1 MTGGFQSA
9 STMRP
14 NRCWTV
20 LHVSVLAA
28 LLLTLDADSQDS
40 DCELQLKVR
49 RGTVYNASLGEN
61 LRIHCTVVFCNNSP
75 PTISWY
81 KLDQSFTPIHF
92 NSSTHITTEWKIS
105 GNLEGI
111 SYLVFTN
118 ILTSDSGVYR
128 CHGGGQVSHSVTVYV
143 SDSTISQDHDFMET
157 LWPYVYIAAGI
168 MPLVIIVIII
178 SVLSMRRCKGES
190 KKERQSENQYMSI
203 HMTEQQS
210 PYSTLHSPPRGSPT
224 SHHALP
230 SRGPECVYEN
240 VWPQWPDRKNTACLE
255 PNQSQAEVGTQVA

>member
-28 LLLTLDADSQDS
+28 LLLTLDADNQDY
-40 DCELQLKVR
+40 DCDPGIKVR
-49 RGTVYNASLGEN
+49 RNTVYDALLGEN

-92 NSSTHITTEWKIS
+92 NSSTHITTEWEIS
-105 GNLEGI
+105 GNFEGI

-128 CHGGGQVSHSVTVYV
+128 CHGVGQVSHSINVYV
-143 SDSTISQDHDFMET
+143 SDTSQDHDFMET
-157 LWPYVYIAAGI
+157 LWLYVYIAAGI
-168 MPLVIIVIII
+168 MALVIIVIII
-178 SVLSMRRCKGES
+178 SVLSVRGCKGES
-190 KKERQSENQYMSI
+190 KNERESENQYMSI

-210 PYSTLHSPPRGSPT
+210 PYSTLHPPPRGSPT

-230 SRGPECVYEN
+230 STGPECIYEN
-240 VWPQWPDRKNTACLE
+240 VSPRP
-255 PNQSQAEVGTQVA
+255 